1 MKLSKVF
8 SIITIAVMLVATM
21 SNIVLATTI
30 GGVDIN
36 PSAGTADDKIVSI
49 GNKIIGT
56 VQTVGTIV
64 AVLVL
69 VVLGIKYMMGSAEEK
84 AEYKK
89 TLMPYVIG
97 AVIVLLAV
105 NVVSWIASMAN
116 GLTE

>member
-84 AEYKK
+84 ADYKK
-89 TLMPYVIG
+89 SMIPYLVG
-97 AVIVLLAV
+97 AVLIFASTTIVNIVYQLA
-105 NVVSWIASMAN
+105 NSLN
-116 GLTE
+116 